1 MKSTTVWSSR
11 PRAIVAAI
19 ALAVLVIPIF
29 VQAAPAQSASPGA
42 LRGSNHPAPSAA
54 VPNLQGPISGKVP
67 LILAAYPLSKVGY
80 SESEYFF
87 SGTAKSYTSP
97 TPLASSGKW
106 SLQPGP
112 TAAYKTRLVVI
123 RPSNPA
129 KFSGTVDVEW
139 LNVSAGV
146 DEGPDWLYGHDEML
160 RSGDAW
166 VGVSA
171 QAAGINSLKSSDPTR
186 YGSLS
191 SPGDSFSYD
200 IFSQAG
206 MAVRAKSSTLLPGMQ
221 PHVVIADG
229 ESQSAVRLA
238 TYVDGIA
245 PLTNVFDGYLLHSR
259 GSSGAPLSSAPQP
272 VVNAPTVL
280 RTRTDL
286 TVPVLTFETE
296 SDVLDAVFPT
306 GYLPATQPDSRYF
319 RLWEVAGTSHI
330 DSYNLSSLT
339 EYDDG
344 SWSADLQLFSFMS
357 SPPSTIPQAKALG
370 LNISCGG
377 NGFNAGEE
385 HYVLNT
391 ALHDLASWIETGVPP
406 KPMPRFQINTSTNP
420 ATYKLD
426 RNGNVLGGVRTP
438 AVDAPVAV
446 LSGIPPANS
455 PGFCDTFGQ
464 TTPFTALQLA
474 KLYPTH
480 ADFVHDWLQAVHKDT
495 AAGALLPQ
503 DAQRLAELV
512 GG

>member
-1 MKSTTVWSSR
+1 MSSM
-11 PRAIVAAI
+11 AICSI
-19 ALAVLVIPIF
+19 A
-29 VQAAPAQSASPGA
+29 
-42 LRGSNHPAPSAA
+42 
-54 VPNLQGPISGKVP
+54 
-67 LILAAYPLSKVGY
+67 
-80 SESEYFF
+80 
-87 SGTAKSYTSP
+87 
-97 TPLASSGKW
+97 
-106 SLQPGP
+106 
-112 TAAYKTRLVVI
+112 
-123 RPSNPA
+123 
-129 KFSGTVDVEW
+129 
-139 LNVSAGV
+139 
-146 DEGPDWLYGHDEML
+146 
-160 RSGDAW
+160 GD
-166 VGVSA
+166 
-171 QAAGINSLKSSDPTR
+171 R
-186 YGSLS
+186 
-191 SPGDSFSYD
+191 
-200 IFSQAG
+200 
-206 MAVRAKSSTLLPGMQ
+206 
-221 PHVVIADG
+221 
-229 ESQSAVRLA
+229 
-238 TYVDGIA
+238 
-245 PLTNVFDGYLLHSR
+245 
-259 GSSGAPLSSAPQP
+259 SGAPLSSAPQP